1 MKSLDLSD
9 LNEAYHA
16 SQSASVTTLPS
27 GIFKGHLV
35 DAEISYSK
43 DNNRQIKWVFKAEM
57 ACNRL
62 GTATKVTQLSEMSM
76 PYLKADLETLG
87 ISVYDLDDLHELL
100 PSLVDCIVKIE
111 VHDDRVLLLP
121 VRHQAALS
129 ISWS

>member
-9 LNEAYHA
+9 LNESYHA
-16 SQSASVTTLPS
+16 SQSASVATLPS

-35 DAEISYSK
+35 DADISYSK
-43 DNNRQIKWVFKAEM
+43 DNNRQITWVFRAEM
-57 ACNRL
+57 DCKRF

-111 VHDDRVLLLP
+111 VHDDPVEDNYRVDFL
-121 VRHQAALS
+121 RK
-129 ISWS
+129 IS

>member
-9 LNEAYHA
+9 LNEAYHL
-16 SQSASVTTLPS
+16 SQSASVDTLPS

-43 DNNRQIKWVFKAEM
+43 DNNRQIKWVFKAEID
-57 ACNRL
+57 CNRL

-87 ISVYDLDDLHELL
+87 ISVYDLDDLPEIL
-100 PSLVDCIVKIE
+100 PNQIGSVIE
-111 VHDDRVLLLP
+111 IEIHDDPVEDNYRVDFL
-121 VRHQAALS
+121 RK
-129 ISWS
+129 IS